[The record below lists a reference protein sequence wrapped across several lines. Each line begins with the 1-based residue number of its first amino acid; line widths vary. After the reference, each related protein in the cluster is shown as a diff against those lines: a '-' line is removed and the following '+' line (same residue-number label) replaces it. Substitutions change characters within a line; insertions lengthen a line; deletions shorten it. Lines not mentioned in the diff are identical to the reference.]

1 MKNTVKKVL
10 CIFIAVVAA
19 VTSTLVFTGCGSK
32 KVTSDVSIPDY
43 AFSES
48 SKEEKVRRQKKAQ
61 RMMNLLRRKVQRKKK
76 VKKMKKVLKKRITI
90 PTPLILILRK

>member
-10 CIFIAVVAA
+10 CTFIAVVAA

-32 KVTSDVSIPDY
+32 KATSDISIPDY
-43 AFSES
+43 TFSES
-48 SKEEKVRRQKKAQ
+48 SKEEESSQAEESSKDDESSEEESSKAEESQ
-61 RMMNLLRRKVQRKKK
+61 
-76 VKKMKKVLKKRITI
+76 KMKKVLKKRITI

>member
-10 CIFIAVVAA
+10 CTFIAVVAA

-43 AFSES
+43 TFSES
-48 SKEEKVRRQKKAQ
+48 SKEEESSQAEQ